1 MNTTLLYEQDFY
13 SWIQQHIVLLKEARF
28 NELDINHLV
37 EELED
42 MGKNNKRELESRFI
56 ILIAH
61 LLKWQYQV
69 EMRSNSWR
77 CSIIEQRVSINY
89 LLKKVPS
96 LKNAISESIV
106 EAYPDAVE
114 IAVAET
120 KLLISTFP
128 TECNYAKESLLNSE
142 FYPESN

>member
-42 MGKNNKRELESRFI
+42 MGKSNKRELESRFI

-120 KLLISTFP
+120 KLPISTFP

>member
-42 MGKNNKRELESRFI
+42 MGKSNKRELESRFI